1 MQDTRDAEQNTILI
15 VDDDITMLEMAGELL
30 GGTYRVSSAKSG
42 QQALEILRRGFTPDI
57 ILLDIAMP
65 RMNGYETFEQIK
77 QSPEARDIPVVF
89 LTGLTEA
96 GEELRGLEM
105 GAVDYIT
112 KPFVREILLARIKT
126 HLENGK
132 ELRRLHGTDR
142 KKKTPEP
149 FAPLTPWEQKIAL
162 LAQQRLSAPEIAEK
176 LSITENT
183 VKSALRTI
191 YLKLNIHAKR
201 DLAELDLRENT

>member
-1 MQDTRDAEQNTILI
+1 
-15 VDDDITMLEMAGELL
+15 MAGELL
-30 GGTYRVSSAKSG
+30 GSHYRVSLAKSG
-42 QQALEILRRGFTPDI
+42 QQALEILRRGFVPDM

-65 RMNGYETFEQIK
+65 RMNGYETFEKIK
-77 QSPEARDIPVVF
+77 SSPETRDIPVVF

-96 GEELRGLEM
+96 GEELKGLEM

-126 HLENGK
+126 HLENGR
-132 ELRRLHGTDR
+132 ELRRLHGAEQ
-142 KKKTPEP
+142 KKKKPEP
-149 FAPLTPWEQKIAL
+149 FSSPLTPWELKIAL

-183 VKSALRTI
+183 AKSALRTI
-191 YLKLNIHAKR
+191 YQKLNIHSKR
-201 DLAELDLRENT
+201 DLAELDLTENA